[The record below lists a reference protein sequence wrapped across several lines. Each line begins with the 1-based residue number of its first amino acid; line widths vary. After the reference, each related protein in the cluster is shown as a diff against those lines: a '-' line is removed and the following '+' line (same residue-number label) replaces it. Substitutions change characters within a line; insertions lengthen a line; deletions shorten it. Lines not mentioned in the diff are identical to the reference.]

1 MSKLVQVK
9 INKGCIMFYG
19 ISATGENFFHH
30 QKLDGSCDDEKWF
43 DLVCEFWNNDC
54 ELDWEEV
61 EKLRMKEKSGE

>member
-1 MSKLVQVK
+1 MSKLFQVR
-9 INKGCIMFYG
+9 INKNSILFSGVGNDNEMI
-19 ISATGENFFHH
+19 IHR
-30 QKLDGSCDDEKWF
+30 QKIDGSCDDEKWF